1 MKKVLKLMLAV
12 LMTISLAACSGGNST
27 EEQEKVVE
35 NFFTYVSECK
45 FDELAEITDDSV
57 IDTMGITAMEASL
70 NMYDDPDTY
79 GKVFIDETEEYKKAV
94 FKDLFTDIK
103 ITNAEIEGDETTV
116 TVSGKYMNYNSIDL
130 SSVDIDAIAE
140 EYVNANSTELM
151 QTYQNEGYN
160 AYQIKIY
167 DNIAP
172 VYYDQM
178 KELLKQAESSDFDG
192 KFVLENKDDQWIITS
207 VQ

>member
-103 ITNAEIEGDETTV
+103 ITNAEIEDDETTV

-178 KELLKQAESSDFDG
+178 KELLKQAELTDFDG
-192 KFVLENKDDQWIITS
+192 KFILEKKDDQWIITS